1 MTKLYSI
8 GSDTILRM
16 DPQTSVDVVYK
27 ESGQMRVAYLWRTRL
42 LSYVQDSVV
51 FSDENSEIA
60 NTVDLRLLVPLAFAS
75 QHRSGEFSNGCPF
88 VNSALLS

>member
-1 MTKLYSI
+1 MTKLNSI
-8 GSDTILRM
+8 GSDTILNM

-27 ESGQMRVAYLWRTRL
+27 EGGQMREAYSWRTRL
-42 LSYVQDSVV
+42 LSYVSCG

-60 NTVDLRLLVPLAFAS
+60 NTVDLRLLVLLAFAP

-88 VNSALLS
+88 VDSA